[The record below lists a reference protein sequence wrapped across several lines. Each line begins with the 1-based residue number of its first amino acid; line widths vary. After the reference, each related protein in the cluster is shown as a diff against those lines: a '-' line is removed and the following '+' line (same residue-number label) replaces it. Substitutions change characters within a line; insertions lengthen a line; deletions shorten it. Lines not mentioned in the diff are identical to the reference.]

1 MRLSDRDPKEVFKGV
16 LWSVGVETR
25 KGRLKGYCGDIER
38 VGVLTI
44 WLNGL
49 LAGHSRDQIYG

>member
-25 KGRLKGYCGDIER
+25 KGRLKGYCGEIER
-38 VGVLTI
+38 GGVLTI

-49 LAGHSRDQIYG
+49 LAGHS